1 VLALVLRDA
10 LLLIA
15 IGLALGIPVEL
26 ASGRLLSQNATQNS
40 QADDAEKPHT
50 KARTRSAAVCST
62 GTFSLELLRRN
73 VPIAIKKVLAVA
85 MERVKGS

>member
-26 ASGRLLSQNATQNS
+26 ASGRLLANQLYGVKSHDPLILGGAVLMLVLCALLASLIPARRAAGIQPM
-40 QADDAEKPHT
+40 QAL
-50 KARTRSAAVCST
+50 RT
-62 GTFSLELLRRN
+62 E
-73 VPIAIKKVLAVA
+73 
-85 MERVKGS
+85 